1 MKERDWRTL
10 IHNIGNGNCIL
21 VLGPDVAK
29 VKANG
34 ALKPLAEILAN
45 DFAAEVERE
54 RKVLDRNDLALTA
67 QLYAEISSESDLQLD
82 TADFY
87 QKDQPTETPV
97 YEALASLPFRFIV
110 NATPDRELIK
120 AKEKLGLPYLVDW
133 YNFRGKKVDMAKWSD
148 KNKPLIYYLYGCTDV
163 PESLVI
169 SEKQLLE
176 FLVSVISKDP
186 PIHSNILSEFS
197 NNERCFLFLGFG
209 FRNWYLRILL
219 YVLLGLK
226 GRKNERTSRSFAL
239 EEIVPG
245 NGSETFEHICFLFG
259 KDLNVDF
266 SDMPVENFV
275 KELKDR
281 FAVYVGSNGEATTQD
296 ASAIEAPDDAP
307 SVFIS
312 YASEDKDRAMAL
324 RDKLKNGGLNP
335 WFDKDGLRGGDDW
348 ERMLEKTI
356 KDVDYFVVLQSNALA
371 ARETSVVFKEVRHA
385 LQRQQ
390 EFRFGI
396 SFIMPVKIDECELMD
411 ELANLHTL
419 DLIDLEQADLLIKDI
434 RRDQQRRKK

>member
-1 MKERDWRTL
+1 
-10 IHNIGNGNCIL
+10 
-21 VLGPDVAK
+21 
-29 VKANG
+29 
-34 ALKPLAEILAN
+34 
-45 DFAAEVERE
+45 
-54 RKVLDRNDLALTA
+54 
-67 QLYAEISSESDLQLD
+67 
-82 TADFY
+82 
-87 QKDQPTETPV
+87 
-97 YEALASLPFRFIV
+97 
-110 NATPDRELIK
+110 
-120 AKEKLGLPYLVDW
+120 
-133 YNFRGKKVDMAKWSD
+133 
-148 KNKPLIYYLYGCTDV
+148 
-163 PESLVI
+163 
-169 SEKQLLE
+169 
-176 FLVSVISKDP
+176 
-186 PIHSNILSEFS
+186 
-197 NNERCFLFLGFG
+197 
-209 FRNWYLRILL
+209 
-219 YVLLGLK
+219 
-226 GRKNERTSRSFAL
+226 
-239 EEIVPG
+239 
-245 NGSETFEHICFLFG
+245 
-259 KDLNVDF
+259 
-266 SDMPVENFV
+266 MPVENFI
-275 KELKDR
+275 KELRGR
-281 FAVYVGSNGEATTQD
+281 FAEQAGSNGEATTQD